1 MRCPYCDAESSR
13 VVDSRTSNEG
23 KVVRRRRECLSCQK
37 RFTTKENVEETP
49 LIVVKED
56 GRRETFNRDK
66 ILRGV
71 QVACNKRPI
80 STETINQM
88 VDRIETTL
96 RDRNHEEIPSQK
108 IGRLVMENLK
118 SIDEVAFVR
127 FASVYRKFRAKEEFL
142 EELRSLDAPPDASS
156 H

>member
-56 GRRETFNRDK
+56 GRREAFNRAK
-66 ILRGV
+66 ILRGI

-80 STETINQM
+80 ATETINQM

-96 RDRNHEEIPSQK
+96 RDRNHEEVSSQK
-108 IGRLVMENLK
+108 IGRLVMDNLK

-142 EELRSLDAPPDASS
+142 EELRSLDAPPNTSS